1 MKSFSMRAA
10 SFAMAAAMVFSL
22 AAVPGTDAQAAT
34 KLSLT
39 PEKTSVQVNKTYSYS
54 LKGVTKNQYAKVY
67 KTSGVTVKKG
77 STTLKNGAKLKGT
90 GKTIT
95 LKVKAGDK
103 LIGKKYTLKAKIYNK
118 DKKYVKTVSIK
129 DVKVQNPAKS
139 VALDK
144 TAVELKVG
152 ETADLTATMTPA
164 NTNSTIKTWTS
175 DKTEVATVDAS
186 GKVTAVAAGTATITV
201 TTSNG
206 KTATAT
212 VTVANPVV
220 TLADVAQ
227 TSSNSFRATF
237 NMDASKEITK
247 DSFAVVTADGTLSLP
262 VKEMKMAAD
271 GLSADVTLFNTF
283 TNDTVYKITVKDV
296 TKELSAKVGE
306 VARVVV
312 NTASAQQNVE
322 TPISFTLFDAN
333 GMDVTPSVNVDTT
346 CIVTVDGTYTGANLA
361 KASKSTITMGTVGE
375 KATVTVTYNSNA
387 KGAEDVVGKQEV
399 TCVDAKETVGTKVF
413 ASTDKINN
421 ESECAKFYLGLSD
434 KEVSVVENKSKKV
447 YFCAKD
453 DKDDVISYDAYE
465 VESSNDDVASATVSE
480 NNKYAVLEVA
490 GNTVGN
496 AQLNI
501 KATKN
506 GKSTY
511 YTIPVVVTK
520 AAVATSMTVEVKYPT
535 MSNVDDTDYKN
546 EITPQLYDAKGNKVD
561 GTFTYELTTKVSD
574 GHGVN
579 GVQEGSKLMVTA
591 AKATAKTYT
600 YKVTGAQADGNGDGR
615 TFVKNVNVVVKALK
629 NYNKD
634 TGKFENLDL
643 TYQIEMNTNTLD
655 ENPQKDEKKTLDS
668 RLYATSNGLFAGYV
682 RKESSKITVA
692 EGNVTASASTE
703 LDDVSVLAKF
713 GTKYYA
719 PGKISDKGAVS
730 ANSIE
735 GVYSV
740 KEFSI
745 GTTGKSSFATVNDK
759 TLSDDDK
766 FYIVE
771 WMANNK
777 SSDLAK
783 TGAWTLE
790 YKLGYQKYLVDGVLP
805 TSKIVT
811 MSNAFTVKNTV
822 VIPTVKV
829 LSRNVDDFDEDL
841 LANLVTNVDMNHNTN
856 EFDSMFCIYEEPNA
870 VYNSNRTKLTLKN
883 VVVWDNYGKAED
895 DKDILWYFHV
905 PINTTFTLN

>member
-54 LKGVTKNQYAKVY
+54 LKGVTKKQYAKVY
-67 KTSGVTVKKG
+67 KTGGVTVKKG
-77 STTLKNGAKLKGT
+77 SKTLKNGAKLTGT

-103 LIGKKYTLKAKIYNK
+103 LIGKKYTLKAKIYGN
-118 DKKYVKTVSIK
+118 DNKYVKTVAVK
-129 DVKVQNPAKS
+129 NVKVQNPAKS

-164 NTNSTIKTWTS
+164 NTNSTIKTWAS
-175 DKTEVATVDAS
+175 DKTDVATVDAS

-220 TLADVAQ
+220 ALADVAQ

-247 DSFAVVTADGTLSLP
+247 DSFVVVTADGTLSLP
-262 VKEMKMAAD
+262 VKEMKMAD
-271 GLSADVTLFNTF
+271 DKLSADVTLFNTF
-283 TNDTVYKITVKDV
+283 ANDTVYKITVKDV
-296 TKELSAKVGE
+296 TKELTAKVGE

-361 KASKSTITMGTVGE
+361 KASKSTITMGTVGD

-434 KEVSVVENKSKKV
+434 KEVSVEENKNKTV
-447 YFCAKD
+447 YFCATEND
-453 DKDDVISYDAYE
+453 GDVISYDAYE
-465 VESSNDDVASATVSE
+465 VESSNDDVASASVVE
-480 NNKYAVLEVA
+480 NNKYAVLTIG
-490 GNTVGN
+490 GNTAGT

-535 MSNVDDTDYKN
+535 MSNVKDSEYMN
-546 EITPQLYDAKGNKVD
+546 EVTAQLYDAKGNKITGSYD
-561 GTFTYELTTKVSD
+561 YEITTKNAENFVRVDST
-574 GHGVN
+574 N
-579 GVQEGSKLMVTA
+579 KFTA
-591 AKATAKTYT
+591 YNAAAKTYT
-600 YKVTGAQADGNGDGR
+600 IKVTGAQADGNGDGR

-629 NYNKD
+629 NYNEETK
-634 TGKFENLDL
+634 KFEKLDL

-655 ENPQKDEKKTLDS
+655 ENPQKDEKKTLES

-682 RKESSKITVA
+682 RNTGSEITVA
-692 EGNVTASASTE
+692 EGNVTASDSTK
-703 LDDVSVLAKF
+703 LDDVNVLAKF
-713 GTKYYA
+713 GTSYYA
-719 PGKISDKGAVS
+719 PGALYNAAAVSGNSAGYAISDKK
-730 ANSIE
+730 NT
-735 GVYSV
+735 
-740 KEFSI
+740 FN
-745 GTTGKSSFATVNDK
+745 TVTDASQVVWK
-759 TLSDDDK
+759 
-766 FYIVE
+766 
-771 WMANNK
+771 ANNK
-777 SSDLAK
+777 SDDLAK

-790 YKLGYQKYLVDGVLP
+790 YKLAYTKDNGD
-805 TSKIVT
+805 TTKIVT
-811 MSNAFTVKNTV
+811 KSNAFTVKNTV
-822 VIPTVKV
+822 TIPTVTV
-829 LSRNVDDFDEDL
+829 LSRNVDGLDE
-841 LANLVTNVDMNHNTN
+841 ASIYENLKTNVDMNNNTSSH
-856 EFDSMFCIYEEPNA
+856 ESFDKLVYTESGTNKWIVKEA
-870 VYNSNRTKLTLKN
+870 VVR
-883 VVVWDNYGKAED
+883 DNYGKDASAQD
-895 DKDILWYFHV
+895 WYFYV
-905 PINTTFTLN
+905 PLNTTFTLN